1 MNEADRTAGE
11 NMIFNYDIL
20 CGYGGTLSIPLGK
33 YYLKIEDELDGLDK
47 REIELCFKEQY

>member
-47 REIELCFKEQY
+47 REI